1 MANMSEAFGNITI
14 FCASFDAL
22 VDLIQ
27 CHLKYE
33 KEAYYSTAL
42 DLFEDVSPENRT
54 EIIKIV
60 EENYE
65 LDSTTHDAMLVSDFT
80 AMGRWSF
87 NSNIGWFFGCLTE
100 DYSKYPNID
109 EAQSRA
115 KATDITVEF
124 DFTDG
129 ESGCDFI
136 QDGEIS
142 INWDAK
148 NQKQVENSDTTETVS
163 YTVQNLLDYNF
174 YDFGEVVSSKWLL
187 THFDEYVDRMC
198 DDDEKEVFKTFKDRI
213 LALLKEH
220 ETSREAFGDSED
232 IYDSFDDCLYN
243 IGDNGIALLEDM
255 GLD

>member
-27 CHLKYE
+27 CYLTYE
-33 KEAYYSTAL
+33 EGAFYSTSL
-42 DLFEDVSPENRT
+42 DLFENVSPENRD

-60 EENYE
+60 EKNYE
-65 LDSTTHDAMLVSDFT
+65 LDLTTHDAVLVSDFT
-80 AMGRWSF
+80 ATGRWNF
-87 NSNIGWFFGCLTE
+87 KSNIGWFFGCLTE
-100 DYSKYPNID
+100 DSKYPYIG

-136 QDGEIS
+136 QKGETS

-148 NQKQVENSDTTETVS
+148 KQKQVENSDTTETVS

-198 DDDEKEVFKTFKDRI
+198 DDEKEVFKTFKDRI

-220 ETSREAFGDSED
+220 ETSGEAFGDSED

-243 IGDNGIALLEDM
+243 IGDNGIALLEEM

>member
-1 MANMSEAFGNITI
+1 MANMSDAFGNITI
-14 FCASFDAL
+14 YAASVDVL
-22 VDLIQ
+22 IDLIQ

-33 KEAYYSTAL
+33 EDAYYSTSL
-42 DLFEDVSPENRT
+42 DLFENVSPENRT

-65 LDSTTHDAMLVSDFT
+65 LDPTTHDAVLVSDFT
-80 AMGRWSF
+80 ATGRWNF
-87 NSNIGWFFGCLTE
+87 KSNIGWFFGCLTE
-100 DYSKYPNID
+100 DYSNPYIG

-115 KATDITVEF
+115 KVTDITVEF

-136 QDGEIS
+136 QDGETS

-187 THFDEYVDRMC
+187 THFDEYVDRKC

-220 ETSREAFGDSED
+220 ETSEEAFDGSED
-232 IYDSFDDCLYN
+232 IYDSFEDCLYN
-243 IGDNGIALLEDM
+243 IGDNGIALLEEM

>member
-1 MANMSEAFGNITI
+1 MANMSDAFGNITI
-14 FCASFDAL
+14 YAASVDVL
-22 VDLIQ
+22 IDLIQ
-27 CHLKYE
+27 CHLKY
-33 KEAYYSTAL
+33 KEDAYYSTSL
-42 DLFEDVSPENRT
+42 ELFENVSPENRT

-60 EENYE
+60 EKNYE
-65 LDSTTHDAMLVSDFT
+65 LDSTTHDAVLVSDFT
-80 AMGRWSF
+80 ATGRWSF
-87 NSNIGWFFGCLTE
+87 KSNIRWFFGCLTE
-100 DYSKYPNID
+100 DYSKYPYIG

-129 ESGCDFI
+129 ESGSDFI
-136 QDGEIS
+136 QDGETS

-187 THFDEYVDRMC
+187 THFDEYVDRVC
-198 DDDEKEVFKTFKDRI
+198 NDDEKEVFKTFKDRI

-220 ETSREAFGDSED
+220 ETSEEAFDDSED
-232 IYDSFDDCLYN
+232 IYDSFEDCLYN
-243 IGDNGIALLEDM
+243 IGDNGIALLEEM

>member
-1 MANMSEAFGNITI
+1 
-14 FCASFDAL
+14 
-22 VDLIQ
+22 
-27 CHLKYE
+27 
-33 KEAYYSTAL
+33 
-42 DLFEDVSPENRT
+42 
-54 EIIKIV
+54 
-60 EENYE
+60 
-65 LDSTTHDAMLVSDFT
+65 MLVSDFT
-80 AMGRWSF
+80 ATGRWNF
-87 NSNIGWFFGCLTE
+87 KSNIGWFFGCLTE

-136 QDGEIS
+136 QDGETS

-187 THFDEYVDRMC
+187 THFDEYVDRKC

-220 ETSREAFGDSED
+220 ETSEEAFDGSED
-232 IYDSFDDCLYN
+232 IYDSFEDCLYN
-243 IGDNGIALLEDM
+243 IGDNGIALLEEM

>member
-33 KEAYYSTAL
+33 EDAYYSTSL
-42 DLFEDVSPENRT
+42 ELFENISPENKT

-60 EENYE
+60 ENNYE
-65 LDSTTHDAMLVSDFT
+65 LDSTTHDAVLVSDFT
-80 AMGRWSF
+80 ATGRWSF
-87 NSNIGWFFGCLTE
+87 KSNIEWFFGCLTE

-129 ESGCDFI
+129 ESGSDFI
-136 QDGEIS
+136 QDGETS

-148 NQKQVENSDTTETVS
+148 KQKQVENSDTTETVS

-187 THFDEYVDRMC
+187 THFDEYVDRKC

-213 LALLKEH
+213 LVLLKEH
-220 ETSREAFGDSED
+220 EISEEAFDGSED
-232 IYDSFDDCLYN
+232 IYDSFEDCLYN
-243 IGDNGIALLEDM
+243 IGDNGIALLEEM

>member
-22 VDLIQ
+22 VDLIH
-27 CHLKYE
+27 CHLKSE
-33 KEAYYSTAL
+33 EGAFYSTSL
-42 DLFEDVSPENRT
+42 DLFENVSPENRD

-60 EENYE
+60 EKNYE
-65 LDSTTHDAMLVSDFT
+65 LDSNTHDVMLVSDFT
-80 AMGRWSF
+80 ATGRWSF
-87 NSNIGWFFGCLTE
+87 KSNIGWFFNCLTE
-100 DYSKYPNID
+100 DYSKYPNIE

-115 KATDITVEF
+115 KATDITVVF

-136 QDGEIS
+136 QDGETS

-148 NQKQVENSDTTETVS
+148 NQKQVEISDTTETVS

-187 THFDEYVDRMC
+187 THFDEYVDRKC
-198 DDDEKEVFKTFKDRI
+198 DDDEKEVFNTFKDRI

-220 ETSREAFGDSED
+220 EDSGEAFDDSED
-232 IYDSFDDCLYN
+232 IYDSFEDCLYN
-243 IGDNGIALLEDM
+243 LGDNGIALLEEM

>member
-33 KEAYYSTAL
+33 EDAYYSTSL
-42 DLFEDVSPENRT
+42 ELFENISPENKT

-60 EENYE
+60 ENNYE
-65 LDSTTHDAMLVSDFT
+65 LDSTTHDAVLVSDFT
-80 AMGRWSF
+80 ATGRWSF
-87 NSNIGWFFGCLTE
+87 KSNIEWFFGCLTE

-129 ESGCDFI
+129 ESGSDFI
-136 QDGEIS
+136 QDGETS

-148 NQKQVENSDTTETVS
+148 KQKQVENSDTTETVS

-174 YDFGEVVSSKWLL
+174 YDFGEVVSS
-187 THFDEYVDRMC
+187 
-198 DDDEKEVFKTFKDRI
+198 
-213 LALLKEH
+213 
-220 ETSREAFGDSED
+220 
-232 IYDSFDDCLYN
+232 
-243 IGDNGIALLEDM
+243 
-255 GLD
+255 

>member
-1 MANMSEAFGNITI
+1 M
-14 FCASFDAL
+14 
-22 VDLIQ
+22 
-27 CHLKYE
+27 
-33 KEAYYSTAL
+33 
-42 DLFEDVSPENRT
+42 LF
-54 EIIKIV
+54 
-60 EENYE
+60 
-65 LDSTTHDAMLVSDFT
+65 
-80 AMGRWSF
+80 
-87 NSNIGWFFGCLTE
+87 
-100 DYSKYPNID
+100 
-109 EAQSRA
+109 
-115 KATDITVEF
+115 EF

-187 THFDEYVDRMC
+187 THFDEYVNKVC
-198 DDDEKEVFKTFKDRI
+198 NDDEKEVFNTFKDRI

-220 ETSREAFGDSED
+220 ETSGEAFGDSED

>member
-1 MANMSEAFGNITI
+1 MANMSDAFGEITI
-14 FCASFDAL
+14 YAASVDVL
-22 VDLIQ
+22 IDLIQ

-33 KEAYYSTAL
+33 EGAYYSTSL

-80 AMGRWSF
+80 ATGRWSF
-87 NSNIGWFFGCLTE
+87 QSNIGWFFCCLTE

-109 EAQSRA
+109 ESQSRA

-129 ESGCDFI
+129 ESGSDFI
-136 QDGEIS
+136 QYGEVS

-148 NQKQVENSDTTETVS
+148 NQKQEENSDTTETVS

-198 DDDEKEVFKTFKDRI
+198 DDDEKEVFYLFKGRI
-213 LALLKEH
+213 LALLKDYE
-220 ETSREAFGDSED
+220 SSKEACDGSED
-232 IYDSFDDCLYN
+232 IYDSFEDCLYN
-243 IGDNGIALLEDM
+243 IGDNGIALLEEM

>member
-1 MANMSEAFGNITI
+1 MANMSDAFGNITI
-14 FCASFDAL
+14 YAASVDEL

-33 KEAYYSTAL
+33 EGAYYSTSL
-42 DLFEDVSPENRT
+42 DLFEDVSPEDNSAIR
-54 EIIKIV
+54 KLV
-60 EENYE
+60 EENYK
-65 LDSTTHDAMLVSDFT
+65 LDFNTHDAVLISDFT
-80 AMGRWSF
+80 ATGRWSF
-87 NSNIGWFFGCLTE
+87 KPNIGWFFNCLTE
-100 DYSKYPNID
+100 DYSKYPNIE

-115 KATDITVEF
+115 KATDITVVF

-129 ESGCDFI
+129 ESGSDFI
-136 QDGEIS
+136 QYGEVS

-163 YTVQNLLDYNF
+163 YTVQNLLDHNF

-187 THFDEYVDRMC
+187 THFDEYVNEVC
-198 DDDEKEVFKTFKDRI
+198 NDDEKEVFNTFKDRI
-213 LALLKEH
+213 LALLKEY
-220 ETSREAFGDSED
+220 ETSGEAFDDSED

>member
-1 MANMSEAFGNITI
+1 MANMSDAFGNITI
-14 FCASFDAL
+14 YAASVDVL
-22 VDLIQ
+22 IDLIQ

-33 KEAYYSTAL
+33 EDAYYSTSL
-42 DLFEDVSPENRT
+42 DLFENVSPENRA

-60 EENYE
+60 EKNYE
-65 LDSTTHDAMLVSDFT
+65 LDSTTHDAVLVSDFT
-80 AMGRWSF
+80 ATGRWSF
-87 NSNIGWFFGCLTE
+87 KSNIGWFFGCLTE
-100 DYSKYPNID
+100 DYSKHPNID

-129 ESGCDFI
+129 ESGSDFI
-136 QDGEIS
+136 QDGETS

-163 YTVQNLLDYNF
+163 YTVQNLLAYNF

-187 THFDEYVDRMC
+187 THFDEYVNKVC
-198 DDDEKEVFKTFKDRI
+198 NDDEKEVFNTFKDRI

-220 ETSREAFGDSED
+220 ETSGEAFGDSED

-243 IGDNGIALLEDM
+243 LGDNGIALLEEM